1 MTQFQTLALH
11 ELTPLALDR
20 HARYRLFWFTLQ
32 VHRQCLERYKESS
45 LIDILLILGSF
56 GLLALAAKEIGKY
69 VRWVGLP
76 LISGFLL
83 TGVVAGP
90 YGLGIV
96 DAAAVQPLR
105 FIDAFALAFIA
116 FAAGAELELTLLR
129 NYLRNIIA
137 TVLGQAGVVMVLG
150 TIAFILLADSTPFM
164 QNLPTR
170 AILAIALIGATIMAA
185 RSPSSA
191 YAIIKELRA
200 RGAFTQ
206 TVLGVTVLMDAV
218 VIVLYAMATSFA
230 AVLVNGGG
238 LNATLFLFLIFEIA
252 LDVAIGILIGQF
264 LRLILAIP
272 CRERYKMALILLT
285 GYTIFYLSS
294 VLHKVHLWSLPVG
307 VFSEPLL
314 IGMVAGFVV
323 ANYTRYRVEFQKIVE
338 DAAPVVFL
346 LFFTLVGL
354 SLELN
359 VLAQTWVVA
368 LLLLLVRVM
377 SIYLGS
383 LLASAFLGRL
393 GGQPAIFSMSF
404 ITQAG
409 VSIGLAKE
417 VGVEFPAWG
426 NEFASLIIGVIVIN
440 QVIGPPFLKWALH
453 LAGEVHPRAEQ
464 QEFDGI
470 HDVIIFGIDE
480 QSLALA
486 RQLKAHQW
494 QVKLADIEASRVER
508 LVWPEVEAHTL
519 SQLTP
524 DVLRTLEIE
533 KADAIVAMLDDDSN
547 YTLCE
552 LAYEH
557 FGTAHL
563 VARLYERDN
572 LERFRALGVLIVD
585 PSTAIINLL
594 DHCVRSPSAT
604 TLLLGQEI
612 DQDVIEVTVGNRAL
626 HGIALRDLHL
636 PVDTLIL
643 SIRRNGQLLLSHGY
657 SRLEL
662 GDEVTV
668 VGHPKSL
675 QEVQWYLEA
684 YPYV

>member
-1 MTQFQTLALH
+1 M
-11 ELTPLALDR
+11 
-20 HARYRLFWFTLQ
+20 
-32 VHRQCLERYKESS
+32 
-45 LIDILLILGSF
+45 
-56 GLLALAAKEIGKY
+56 
-69 VRWVGLP
+69 P

-90 YGLGIV
+90 YGLGIFQ
-96 DAAAVQPLR
+96 ASAVEPLA
-105 FIDAFALAFIA
+105 FIDAFSLAFIA

-129 NYLRNIIA
+129 NYLRNIVA
-137 TVLGQAGVVMVLG
+137 AVLGQAGVVMVLG
-150 TIAFILLADSTPFM
+150 TIAYILLADAIPFM
-164 QNLPTR
+164 QGLSTST
-170 AILAIALIGATIMAA
+170 ILAIALIGATIMAA

-218 VIVLYAMATSFA
+218 VIVLYAMATSLGS
-230 AVLVNGGG
+230 VLVDGVGFNGG
-238 LNATLFLFLIFEIA
+238 LFLFIVFEIL
-252 LDVAIGILIGQF
+252 LDVVIGVLVGQV
-264 LRLILAIP
+264 LRGILAIQ
-272 CRERYKMALILLT
+272 CRGGYKTALILLS
-285 GYTIFYLSS
+285 GYTIFYVSS
-294 VLHKVHLWSLPVG
+294 TLHKVHLWSLPVG
-307 VFSEPLL
+307 IFSEPLL

-323 ANYTRYRVEFQKIVE
+323 ANYTQYRNEFQKIVE

-354 SLELN
+354 SLQLD
-359 VLAQTWVVA
+359 VLVQTWEVA
-368 LLLLLVRVM
+368 LVLLLVRM
-377 SIYLGS
+377 LSIYLGS
-383 LLASAFLGRL
+383 LLGSTFLGRL

-426 NEFASLIIGVIVIN
+426 SEFATLVIGVIVIN

-453 LAGEVHPRAEQ
+453 LAGEAHPRAEQ
-464 QEFDGI
+464 QEFGGV

-486 RQLKAHQW
+486 RQLKAHNW
-494 QVKLADIEASRVER
+494 QVKLADIEAGRVER
-508 LVWPEVEAHTL
+508 LVWPEVEARVL

-524 DVLRTLEIE
+524 DALRALEIE

-563 VARLYERDN
+563 VARLYNRDD

-604 TLLLGQEI
+604 SLLLGQEI
-612 DQDVIEVTVGNRAL
+612 DQDVIEVTVGNSAL
-626 HGIALRDLHL
+626 QGIALRDLHL
-636 PVDTLIL
+636 PANTLIL
-643 SIRRNGQLLLSHGY
+643 SIRRHGQLLLSHGY

-684 YPYV
+684 YPQPL